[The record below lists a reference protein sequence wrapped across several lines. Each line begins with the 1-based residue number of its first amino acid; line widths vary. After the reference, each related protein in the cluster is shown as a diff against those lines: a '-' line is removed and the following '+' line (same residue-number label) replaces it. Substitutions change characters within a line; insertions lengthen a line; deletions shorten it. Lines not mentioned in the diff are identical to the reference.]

1 VTLPDSVLGPSG
13 QVANTGSGF
22 VISSGG
28 KSAPAAFIFA
38 TLDGH
43 IEAWNPKV
51 DPATGDAQDEATVPG
66 AGYTGLAIASTP
78 AGDEL
83 FAANYATGAVN
94 VFNSSFQQVTLA
106 PWQFTDPRLPAG
118 YRAFNTQVL
127 DGHVFVT
134 YDTLNPNP
142 SPGAGPE
149 GLGVGVGVVD
159 EFSTDGRLI
168 ARIATGG
175 PLDAPWGLAIAPPG
189 WGHVAGALLVGN
201 FGNGRISIFPAQGDH
216 FAHHASGQILD
227 ASTGQP
233 FAEPGLWG
241 LLPGTASTGGT
252 GALWFAAGIAG
263 PDGGPLEQGGL
274 LGVLRP

>member
-1 VTLPDSVLGPSG
+1 
-13 QVANTGSGF
+13 
-22 VISSGG
+22 
-28 KSAPAAFIFA
+28 
-38 TLDGH
+38 
-43 IEAWNPKV
+43 
-51 DPATGDAQDEATVPG
+51 
-66 AGYTGLAIASTP
+66 
-78 AGDEL
+78 
-83 FAANYATGAVN
+83 
-94 VFNSSFQQVTLA
+94 VFNSSIRQVTLA

-118 YRAFNTQVL
+118 YQAFNMQAL

-149 GLGVGVGVVD
+149 GLGVGVVD
-159 EFSTDGRLI
+159 EYGTDGRLI

-175 PLDAPWGLAIAPPG
+175 PLDAPWGLAIAPSG
-189 WGHVAGALLVGN
+189 FGRVAGSLLVGN
-201 FGNGRISIFPAQGDH
+201 FGKGRISIFPARCDH
-216 FAHHASGQILD
+216 FARHASAQILD
-227 ASTGQP
+227 AATGQP

-252 GALWFAAGIAG
+252 DALWFAAGIAG